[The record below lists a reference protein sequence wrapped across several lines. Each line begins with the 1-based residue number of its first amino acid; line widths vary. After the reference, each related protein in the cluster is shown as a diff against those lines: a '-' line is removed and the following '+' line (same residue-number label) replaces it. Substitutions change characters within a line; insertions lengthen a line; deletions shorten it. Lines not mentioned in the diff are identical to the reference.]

1 MRKIIF
7 SNSEPC
13 TELYTAPN
21 VPLQELI
28 LPGEECSP
36 GLSIYF
42 EGGKSLDLQPPSQLP
57 KHSGSS
63 VTIQSYR
70 LAFL

>member
-1 MRKIIF
+1 M
-7 SNSEPC
+7 
-13 TELYTAPN
+13 
-21 VPLQELI
+21 
-28 LPGEECSP
+28 LPWA
-36 GLSIYF
+36 IYS

-63 VTIQSYR
+63 VTIQSYS